1 MRLSRLIL
9 LLVCIPTVLCSQERA
24 LYQTDFPPSEFKLR
38 RDRVFEQI
46 GKSIAIVQGA
56 SAVDG
61 FKVFRQTN
69 QFYYLCGVEVP
80 NSYLLLDGRSK
91 RTTLFLPHRDEGLE
105 RSQGKVL
112 SAEDADLV
120 MNLTGIDQVSPIEAL
135 TRTLSSSTL
144 RPPAPLLYTP
154 FSPAEGEAQSRDE
167 ALRGNTAIAEDP
179 WDGRPSREGHFIQL
193 FHSRFPSFDTRDLS
207 PILDELRLVK
217 SPNEIQLIRHASKL
231 AGLGL
236 MEAMRS
242 TKPGV
247 FEYQLDAAARYV
259 YLVNGARYVGYS
271 SITAGGTNA
280 SMGHYF
286 HNSSVLK
293 NGEMVLMDFAPDYRY
308 YTSDVTRMWP
318 VNGKFTADQRS
329 FAEFILAYR
338 DALLK
343 RIKPGVTPQKV
354 LEGARTEMEQVL
366 KSTNFSKEYY
376 RKAAEG
382 MFTFRGHLSH
392 PVGLT
397 VHDVGNYWKGPY
409 QSGQVFSV
417 DPMLRVPEENL
428 YIRMEDVVVVT
439 ETGVELFTDFLPSTP
454 DEIEKTM
461 KEAGVV
467 QTRPPLEIK
476 K

>member
-193 FHSRFPSFDTRDLS
+193 FHSRFPSFETRDLS

-217 SPNEIQLIRHASKL
+217 ARTRSNSFVMLRSWQD
-231 AGLGL
+231 LGSWKPC
-236 MEAMRS
+236 EAQSRVCLNTSWMR
-242 TKPGV
+242 
-247 FEYQLDAAARYV
+247 QR
-259 YLVNGARYVGYS
+259 
-271 SITAGGTNA
+271 GT
-280 SMGHYF
+280 
-286 HNSSVLK
+286 
-293 NGEMVLMDFAPDYRY
+293 
-308 YTSDVTRMWP
+308 
-318 VNGKFTADQRS
+318 
-329 FAEFILAYR
+329 FIL
-338 DALLK
+338 
-343 RIKPGVTPQKV
+343 
-354 LEGARTEMEQVL
+354 
-366 KSTNFSKEYY
+366 
-376 RKAAEG
+376 
-382 MFTFRGHLSH
+382 
-392 PVGLT
+392 
-397 VHDVGNYWKGPY
+397 
-409 QSGQVFSV
+409 
-417 DPMLRVPEENL
+417 
-428 YIRMEDVVVVT
+428 
-439 ETGVELFTDFLPSTP
+439 
-454 DEIEKTM
+454 
-461 KEAGVV
+461 
-467 QTRPPLEIK
+467 
-476 K
+476 

>member
-366 KSTNFSKEYY
+366 KSTKFSKEYY